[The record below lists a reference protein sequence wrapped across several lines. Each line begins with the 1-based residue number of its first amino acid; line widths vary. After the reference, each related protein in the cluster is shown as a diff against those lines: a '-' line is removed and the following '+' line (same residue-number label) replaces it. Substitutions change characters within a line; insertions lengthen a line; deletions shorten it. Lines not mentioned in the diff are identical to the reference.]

1 MLKSFVSLGIRTH
14 NLVIT
19 SHGITTEPRGNIVVV
34 VVVVA
39 VVVGCVAVVD
49 IGVVFV
55 VVVGFNR
62 GRSYVS
68 ESVGS
73 ISSLGL

>member
-19 SHGITTEPRGNIVVV
+19 SHGLTTEPRGNIVVV

-39 VVVGCVAVVD
+39 VVGCVAVVD

-73 ISSLGL
+73 TSSLGL

>member
-55 VVVGFNR
+55 VVVFNR

-73 ISSLGL
+73 TSSLGL

>member
-19 SHGITTEPRGNIVVV
+19 SHGLTTEPRGNIVVV

-39 VVVGCVAVVD
+39 VVGCVAVVD